1 MFSNK
6 QKLDEVQ
13 ALLDSLNGRVK
24 NQNIEIARLKETNE
38 ELTQELD
45 DSRNNL
51 KSLSEQLTFLTET
64 FKQVNSEFRS
74 ELSDTKLF
82 LSKTKKDLVNDL
94 SAEFSSEMQE
104 RTKSITEDLE
114 SFRELKTQ
122 ISALSE
128 DSLNM
133 KSEIAKFINIAQT
146 VKKADFDLTKYAQT
160 MEEGNKEKLGLM
172 RKVDSLERFIARQR
186 KNSRN

>member
-1 MFSNK
+1 MFANK
-6 QKLDEVQ
+6 EKIAEMQN
-13 ALLDSLNGRVK
+13 LLEALNGRIK
-24 NQNIEIARLKETNE
+24 NQNIEIAKLKESNE

-51 KSLSEQLTFLTET
+51 KALSEQLSFLTET
-64 FKQVNSEFRS
+64 FKQINSEFRS

-94 SAEFSSEMQE
+94 TTEFSQEMQA

-122 ISALSE
+122 INALSE
-128 DSLNM
+128 DSLTM
-133 KSEIAKFINIAQT
+133 KTEIAKFINIAQT
-146 VKKADFDLTKYAQT
+146 VKKADFDLSKYAQIL
-160 MEEGNKEKLGLM
+160 EDGNKEKLELR
-172 RKVDSLERFIARQR
+172 RKVDSLERFIAKQR
-186 KNSRN
+186 RNNQR